1 MSTRNVPPPKPGK
14 EPARKLSEESTG
26 ASASLTCSADVPTQR
41 NDKDSMCHL
50 CGKRPRW
57 DDTRFGHHDGRRVCT
72 VCIRWDLGTVRRRA
86 NAMGRT
92 YLGSAA

>member
-1 MSTRNVPPPKPGK
+1 MSTRTGPPPKPGK
-14 EPARKLSEESTG
+14 ATARKLSEESTG
-26 ASASLTCSADVPTQR
+26 AVPSVPVESPIPTQR
-41 NDKDSMCHL
+41 TDDGLCRF

-86 NAMGRT
+86 NAMGRI